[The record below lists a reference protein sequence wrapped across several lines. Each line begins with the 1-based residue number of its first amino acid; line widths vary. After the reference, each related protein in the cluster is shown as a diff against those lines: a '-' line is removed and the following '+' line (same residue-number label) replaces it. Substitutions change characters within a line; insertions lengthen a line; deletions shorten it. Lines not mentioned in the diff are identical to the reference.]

1 MTGVAAASSALD
13 NCGPG
18 ELRRA
23 TPTTGTGFDTDA
35 GLRDGEGEGV
45 SLSSSGRDVP
55 WMATEAGGR
64 AGASAALMKSSE
76 VAFSGAGAEAIS
88 SGWAAPVVESVAWR
102 VW

>member
-1 MTGVAAASSALD
+1 MTGVAASSTLD
-13 NCGPG
+13 NCGLG
-18 ELRRA
+18 ELRWA

-35 GLRDGEGEGV
+35 GLREGEGV

-76 VAFSGAGAEAIS
+76 VAFSGAGAEAIC
-88 SGWAAPVVESVAWR
+88 SGWVARVVESVAWR